1 MTSKEELI
9 VVAPYGYQPVNS
21 RWCPKNAGLAW
32 NKILLLS
39 DEALLNGKER
49 KKILFIHT
57 KVAHQIS

>member
-39 DEALLNGKER
+39 DEALLNGKES
-49 KKILFIHT
+49 KKNTIHS
-57 KVAHQIS
+57 H